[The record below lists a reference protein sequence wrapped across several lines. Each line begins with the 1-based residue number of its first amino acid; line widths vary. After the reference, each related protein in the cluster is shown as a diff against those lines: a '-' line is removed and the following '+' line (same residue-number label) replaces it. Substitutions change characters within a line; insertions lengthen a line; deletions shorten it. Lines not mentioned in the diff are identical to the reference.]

1 MLTHRQAEA
10 HRFIFEFNRFN
21 GQMPRYED
29 ICEGLGMT
37 KGSRGAVSLLLD
49 QLEARGVIKRIPH
62 MTRSITILKK
72 PVMQNTAY
80 FKAVYDQTEEFQEL
94 IPMEVA

>member
-21 GQMPRYED
+21 GCPPSYRE
-29 ICEGLGMT
+29 IVENLGLT
-37 KGSRGAVSLLLD
+37 STSESHRLIKGLEERGF
-49 QLEARGVIKRIPH
+49 IKLIPH
-62 MTRSITILKK
+62 MARSIVILKK
-72 PVMQNTAY
+72 PVMHHTIW
-80 FKAVYDQTEEFQEL
+80 FKAEYDQTEEFQEL